1 MPAGETPERSFA
13 ALAEHV
19 RSRADRGRWLVLTHD
34 NPDPDALASAVAL
47 TRVLRGALGRRAT
60 AAYGGMIGRAENQ
73 EMVRILRLNLS
84 HVRHLQLKH
93 FDHFA
98 LVDTQPETGNNQLPA
113 GVVPDVVL
121 DHHPKRP
128 ATRLV
133 PYHDV
138 RPEYGA
144 TATLAAEY
152 LLASGLRV
160 TANEATALVYAIRTE
175 TRDFGREASGPDKRA
190 YDLLLPR
197 VRKEPLARIQH
208 PRLPLSYFAAL
219 HRALEHLSGVGNL
232 VVTHLGAVPQP
243 DIVPE
248 IADLLVRIE
257 GKTWSLATGSHGDRL
272 YLSLRTTNPRADAG
286 RTMHRLVRPLGRGGG
301 HGTMAG
307 GWVPLAPD
315 LQRQQQRIGER
326 LCRELRKDPARLE
339 PMRLA
344 ELPLPARIT

>member
-1 MPAGETPERSFA
+1 MPSGEQPERSFA
-13 ALAEHV
+13 ALSEHV

-98 LVDTQPETGNNQLPA
+98 LVDTQPGTGNNQLPD
-113 GVVPDVVL
+113 GIVPEVVL
-121 DHHPKRP
+121 DHHPRRP
-128 ATRLV
+128 AMRTV

-175 TRDFGREASGPDKRA
+175 TRDFGREASGPDKRV

-208 PRLPLSYFAAL
+208 PRLPLSYFAVL
-219 HRALEHLSGVGNL
+219 HRALERLSGVENL
-232 VVTHLGAVPQP
+232 VVTDLGPVAQP

-248 IADLLVRIE
+248 IADLLVRMA
-257 GKTWSLATGSHGDRL
+257 GKTWSLATGAHGDRL
-272 YLSLRTTNPRADAG
+272 YLSLRTTNARADAG
-286 RTMHRLVRPLGRGGG
+286 RMMQRLVRPQGRGGG

-307 GWVPLAPD
+307 GWVALAPD
-315 LQRQQQRIGER
+315 PERQLQRLHER

-339 PMRLA
+339 PLRLA
-344 ELPLPARIT
+344 ELPLPPRIT